1 MNVDEGRR
9 DLKLKRHRRLQ
20 QSHRSSEN
28 RYQTHARPATGDAK
42 ETQTATDSGRT
53 TENPEQPVVAPAKRK
68 RSRFVLLVVVPLLF
82 IAGALYFYLQG
93 GRYITTENAYV
104 KSGITTISSDISGRT
119 LSVGVLDNQ
128 QVRAGDIL
136 FSLDTGPLELRLNEA
151 EAEMKLTRGQI
162 ESLRAEY
169 IEATVSVKEA
179 EDRIGF
185 LRRQF
190 NRQKSLRD
198 QGIGSGQAYDRA
210 RFELNNGNQRIK
222 VLQEATNR
230 ILAQLGGGS
239 NMAFDEHPSYLI
251 VDARYEQIQ
260 SELERSIIRAP
271 SDGIIS
277 NMNLQIG
284 EYIDAGEPV
293 FSLIQTENLWV
304 EANLKETRL
313 THVREGQEVVIK
325 VDAYPGV
332 EWQARVSA
340 IAPATGAEFSLL
352 PPQNATGNWVKV
364 VQRVPVM
371 LELLPS
377 EDTSE
382 SDPPVLRAGMT
393 ATVTIDTGHQRELW

>member
-1 MNVDEGRR
+1 MCIR
-9 DLKLKRHRRLQ
+9 
-20 QSHRSSEN
+20 
-28 RYQTHARPATGDAK
+28 
-42 ETQTATDSGRT
+42 
-53 TENPEQPVVAPAKRK
+53 
-68 RSRFVLLVVVPLLF
+68 
-82 IAGALYFYLQG
+82 
-93 GRYITTENAYV
+93 
-104 KSGITTISSDISGRT
+104 
-119 LSVGVLDNQ
+119 
-128 QVRAGDIL
+128 
-136 FSLDTGPLELRLNEA
+136 
-151 EAEMKLTRGQI
+151 
-162 ESLRAEY
+162 
-169 IEATVSVKEA
+169 
-179 EDRIGF
+179 
-185 LRRQF
+185 
-190 NRQKSLRD
+190 
-198 QGIGSGQAYDRA
+198 DRA

-230 ILAQLGGGS
+230 ILAQLGGDS